1 MAIPRVMRS
10 ASVAVL
16 VAVVDAAVVFPGW
29 DGWPSAAQVVAIA
42 VVAGLAAWLPVVALL
57 AALVLAVP
65 GGANA
70 LLVWTGYQV
79 GRQVVSRSGIV
90 VAAVGSVGC
99 LGVQLFVL
107 SAPPGPVV
115 SRYVIFVALPV
126 VLGRYLAQQR
136 RLVSAREAQRRQSRR
151 EQALHER
158 LRIARDV
165 HDSLGHRL
173 SLISIQAAA
182 LEVTELPAKQREAV
196 LELAASA
203 RQALDDLHELVG
215 TLRDRGMPESRS
227 LGGIDGLA
235 AEFRATGAPV
245 TVLREGVP
253 AALAPAAYR
262 VVEEGLTNA
271 AKHAPGQPVTV
282 SLRAEGDTLLVT
294 VRNPL
299 PAEHRR
305 NANGR
310 TGHGLA
316 GLDERVRL
324 AGGMFHTASSD
335 QEFRLVA
342 MLPLTDAIEEAEPEV
357 PASRRR
363 LWVVALTLTAAA
375 IVILAGPASMLG
387 GLGG

>member
-1 MAIPRVMRS
+1 MRS
-10 ASVAVL
+10 GAVAVL
-16 VAVVDAAVVFPGW
+16 VAVVDAVVLFPGW
-29 DGWPSAAQVVAIA
+29 DGWASVAQVAGVA
-42 VVAGLAAWLPVVALL
+42 VVAGLAVWLPVVGLL

-79 GRQVVSRSGIV
+79 GRQVVSRLGVV
-90 VAAVGSVGC
+90 VAAVGAAGC
-99 LGVQLFVL
+99 LGVQVFLLGV
-107 SAPPGPVV
+107 PPGPVV

-151 EQALHER
+151 EHALHER

-182 LEVTELPAKQREAV
+182 LEVTQLPAKQREAV

-215 TLRDRGMPESRS
+215 TLRDRGVPESRS

-294 VRNPL
+294 VRNSL
-299 PAEHRR
+299 PAGHRHG
-305 NANGR
+305 ASGR
-310 TGHGLA
+310 AGHGLA

-324 AGGMFHTASSD
+324 AGGMFHTTSSD

-342 MLPLTDAIEEAEPEV
+342 MLPLTDAVEEEAELEV

-363 LWVVALTLTAAA
+363 LWVVALTLIAAA
-375 IVILAGPASMLG
+375 IVILAGPASLPG
-387 GLGG
+387 G